1 MTSRLNLIFM
11 GSPDFSV
18 AALQALIEA
27 GHRIVCVYAQPPRPA
42 GRGHKETPCPVHAFA
57 LENNLQVRTPRS
69 LKDAAEQQSFI
80 ELNADAC
87 VVAAYGLMLP
97 KPILDAPRLGCLN
110 IHASLLP
117 RWRGAAP
124 IQRAI
129 IAGDD
134 KSGVTIMVMDEGLD
148 TGAMLLSQEIPITPE
163 TTAGDLHDR
172 LAGLGAKLIIQALEK
187 NNLTATPQSQQGV
200 TYAAKLDR
208 AEGRLDWNLSAAELE
223 RRVRGLN
230 PWPGVWFEHGGT
242 RVKVLTAALS
252 KRSGEAGEVLD
263 GSFSIA
269 CGEDALT
276 VLRVQKQGRAAM
288 DGNDFLRGFELPV
301 GTILT

>member
-1 MTSRLNLIFM
+1 MTGRLNLVFM

-18 AALQALIEA
+18 AALQALIAA
-27 GHRIVCVYAQPPRPA
+27 GHQIVCVYAQPPRPA

-57 LENNLQVRTPRS
+57 LEHGLQVRTPES
-69 LKDAAEQQSFI
+69 LKDVAEQQAFI
-80 ELNADAC
+80 DLKADAC
-87 VVAAYGLMLP
+87 VVAAYGLILP

-134 KSGVTIMVMDEGLD
+134 QSGVTIMAMDEGLD
-148 TGAMLLSQEIPITPE
+148 TGAILLAQKTPITSQ
-163 TTAGDLHDR
+163 TTAADLHDR
-172 LAGLGAKLIIQALEK
+172 LADLGAKLIVQALEK

-200 TYAAKLDR
+200 TYATKLDR
-208 AEGRLDWNLSAAELE
+208 AEGRLDWSLPAAELE

-242 RVKVLTAALS
+242 RIKVLAAAV
-252 KRSGEAGEVLD
+252 SGQSGAVGEVLD
-263 GSFSIA
+263 GLPSIA
-269 CGEDALT
+269 CAEDALT
-276 VLRVQKQGRAAM
+276 LLRVQKQGRGAM
-288 DGNDFLRGFELPV
+288 AGGDFLRGFDLPV